1 MTSAGMKV
9 RDGRRWQ
16 ASGLFQSSHTCCEND
31 DRWHVEGAPSAVKLA
46 QRAPPADSLC
56 DSFPILIS
64 YGEHVCVY
72 KRERGSKTDKF
83 MSVYTFVL
91 TYSMGDS
98 CKHLDCIFT
107 QRCSFFCRHVFVK
120 EICEVVYLSQK
131 LVFSMLFTTF
141 NLGTCIYFKIVF
153 LKVLIF
159 LHRNKQV

>member
-1 MTSAGMKV
+1 
-9 RDGRRWQ
+9 
-16 ASGLFQSSHTCCEND
+16 
-31 DRWHVEGAPSAVKLA
+31 
-46 QRAPPADSLC
+46 
-56 DSFPILIS
+56 
-64 YGEHVCVY
+64 
-72 KRERGSKTDKF
+72 

-120 EICEVVYLSQK
+120 KICEVVYLSQI

-159 LHRNKQV
+159 YIKTNKYSVFLRQVFMYFIHSTFLLVRTHFWVHVRGSIALYTLYCQSIGSPPSNERFDYFSDFHEYTF